1 MKTGTL
7 IFFTKW
13 NTIDGLLSRVDRE
26 EACIGRFSLHFIVRL
41 IFPVIRW
48 RPAIDW
54 EAAKASVLSV
64 LRKRRGT
71 EEDFL
76 TNEDIRGITHLNRF
90 QVLRLMHE
98 LMDENLQVKSV
109 GKGRWTSRL
118 YQNNDH

>member
-1 MKTGTL
+1 MEHDRRFIEQGGSGRSMYWALFSALHRTL
-7 IFFTKW
+7 DLSGHP
-13 NTIDGLLSRVDRE
+13 DGDR
-26 EACIGRFSLHFIVRL
+26 R
-41 IFPVIRW
+41 
-48 RPAIDW
+48 IDW

-109 GKGRWTSRL
+109 GKGRWTRYL